1 MNRYLKNIDTLIAAV
16 AGFYIIYLFTTY
28 SGIGVSPDSIMYT
41 STARNLHA
49 QGLMHTFRGP
59 LVDFPV
65 FYPLFLALVTLIT
78 GADPIAAGPILN
90 GLLFAAL
97 IWMCGWIMAG
107 FQFSSRLYKW
117 LLLLALVVSPPL
129 LQVYVYL
136 WSETLFI
143 LFILIFI
150 IAFKRYQLNHH
161 IKRLLIA
168 ALIAAIAC
176 ITRYAAV
183 TIIGTGALL
192 LLLDREL
199 LIRQK
204 IKHLLIFSTAAVSLL
219 IANLLRNALITGT
232 VTGPREPSVTPF
244 SKNLLYFGS
253 VVCEWIGLSP
263 DQYDVF
269 AIPIACLLLIGF
281 ILALTWNAIKH
292 RLNTYENLAI
302 TFFVVYAL
310 FMILSATF
318 SRYER
323 INSRL
328 LSPLFIP
335 LLWGC
340 TSWASGALK
349 QIKFKRKMLAPA
361 LLALAVLLLNFSM
374 YKQVID
380 RYNDWRDYGIPGYT
394 DDSWNKSEFA
404 AFLKNHPE
412 VFKSGYPIYSDAH
425 EGVYFV
431 SSKTSNLLPH
441 RFFKKDV
448 ARFYQ
453 LKRFYLIW
461 FTEMENP
468 ELINLKDVQQVKS
481 LKKLYEFPEGAIYL
495 YDEGVIDSGD

>member
-90 GLLFAAL
+90 GLLFA
-97 IWMCGWIMAG
+97 
-107 FQFSSRLYKW
+107 
-117 LLLLALVVSPPL
+117 VVSPPL

-192 LLLDREL
+192 LLLDSEL

-441 RFFKKDV
+441 RFF
-448 ARFYQ
+448 Q